1 MSNNPIKDKKYLDGE
16 QLFTVYWKDMGT
28 ARSTLRLQKWC
39 LANSIVNPKT
49 QNVPTR
55 MGLWKVM
62 WRWATENQEKSYPI
76 WRNAVSSEIEDENLP
91 EIGFQNDWKSLIL
104 KNAKTA
110 FQNSIHL
117 KNYYKSMEK
126 K

>member
-1 MSNNPIKDKKYLDGE
+1 MSNNPFNDKKYLDGE
-16 QLFTVYWKDMGT
+16 QLFTVYWKEMGT

-62 WRWATENQEKSYPI
+62 WRWATENQDKSKEI
-76 WRNAVSSEIEDENLP
+76 WMKSMITDFPDIDVPDNGLDSV
-91 EIGFQNDWKSLIL
+91 WKSLIL

-110 FQNSIHL
+110 FQSATHN
-117 KNYYKSMEK
+117 KNYYQSLEK